1 MSKCF
6 ELFELLTVQQL
17 ILHVSH
23 VKYVQ
28 MLECKFY
35 VGMTCLLYKTWFAW

>member
-17 ILHVSH
+17 KLHVSH

-28 MLECKFY
+28 MFECKFY
-35 VGMTCLLYKTWFAW
+35 IGMTCLLHKTWFAW